1 MNISETIKSR
11 NQQLYEMRLA
21 IIGDIAAVMSKHK
34 VTSVDITEADDPLDV
49 CWWSHKGDLYEV
61 RVNSVNIDENGIVS
75 MTANWFEEDEDIEL
89 EPDDFAM
96 QNPYWLNQAYEAV
109 CQMLSEIEA

>member
-1 MNISETIKSR
+1 
-11 NQQLYEMRLA
+11 
-21 IIGDIAAVMSKHK
+21 
-34 VTSVDITEADDPLDV
+34 
-49 CWWSHKGDLYEV
+49 
-61 RVNSVNIDENGIVS
+61 

-96 QNPYWLNQAYEAV
+96 QNPYWLNQAYEVV